1 VSPSFGLWV
10 FLGDRSSWNNAYAV
24 DVICSYLNPY
34 DHAYNIPF
42 APDGTNAAISGQYR
56 CRPCKTP
63 TSADRP
69 TRSCQRHQ
77 ICRPNKI
84 GTKGIIQAWNI
95 KTGKKLWE
103 KTLYTVR
110 INPKLETDV
119 QWLYIQSI
127 QIKGNQ
133 IIATNEQNQR
143 YSINLKPLQSKH
155 FNP

>member
-1 VSPSFGLWV
+1 MQLTSFVLILIPMTMRTTFLSLLTGLMLLSLANTDAALAKRLPAPIV
-10 FLGDRSSWNNAYAV
+10 QPAV
-24 DVICSYLNPY
+24 ANGIKYV
-34 DHAYNIPF
+34 A
-42 APDGTNAAISGQYR
+42 
-56 CRPCKTP
+56 
-63 TSADRP
+63 
-69 TRSCQRHQ
+69 
-77 ICRPNKI
+77 PNKI

-110 INPKLETDV
+110 LNPKLETDV

-143 YSINLKPLQSKH
+143 YSINLKTLQSNH

>member
-1 VSPSFGLWV
+1 MRKQLFSLLTGLIV
-10 FLGDRSSWNNAYAV
+10 LSLSQVPA
-24 DVICSYLNPY
+24 
-34 DHAYNIPF
+34 F
-42 APDGTNAAISGQYR
+42 AKRLPAPIVQPAIANGIKYV
-56 CRPCKTP
+56 
-63 TSADRP
+63 A
-69 TRSCQRHQ
+69 
-77 ICRPNKI
+77 PNQS

-110 INPKLETDV
+110 LNPKLETDV

-127 QIKGNQ
+127 QLQNNQ

-143 YSINLKPLQSKH
+143 YSINLKTLQSKC

>member
-1 VSPSFGLWV
+1 MQLTSFVLILIPMTMRTKFLSLLTGLM
-10 FLGDRSSWNNAYAV
+10 LLSLTNTDAALAKRLPAPIAQPAV
-24 DVICSYLNPY
+24 ANGIKYV
-34 DHAYNIPF
+34 A
-42 APDGTNAAISGQYR
+42 
-56 CRPCKTP
+56 
-63 TSADRP
+63 
-69 TRSCQRHQ
+69 
-77 ICRPNKI
+77 PNKI

-110 INPKLETDV
+110 LNPKLETDV

-143 YSINLKPLQSKH
+143 YSINLKTLQSKH
-155 FNP
+155 LNP